1 MKKTIKSVIS
11 VLCAVVLL
19 FNATAAFAS
28 AGSECSCGKDPVI
41 MISGFGATTLAMDG
55 EAVFPPSTDSIL
67 SILGKYGI
75 DIGTGLVEFL
85 ATKNIDNM
93 GNALIKAVNEII
105 EPIRMNMDGTSHYD
119 IEPIVYGAE
128 ETSLAAFKAN
138 NMLDYVPYTGSDFL
152 DMQMIA
158 DEVGEDH
165 CFNFTFDWRKS
176 NSVVA
181 DELLAYIE
189 DVRTLTGH
197 EKVDVYCISQ
207 GSLLMG
213 EYLTKYADKG
223 YLDNI
228 VFDTPLLG
236 GSFLVSDIFDSDN
249 LYLDFAGILDL
260 LGCILHTELDLSSI
274 AEKLPRDTLDFIVH
288 VGAKQV
294 IFPVCIYA
302 PAFWEMLPP
311 DKTDYFADQFLTAPE
326 CAPMIEQIK
335 SVQQSFMCNVSEVL
349 HAAEENGASVYIKA
363 CTDLPVLTGSQINSD
378 GIVNTV
384 YSCGAAVSDFGKTF
398 DDSYV
403 QAVDNGKYSVSPNR
417 TVDLSCGYYPAHT
430 WVVSGLYHGQ
440 VEWDRHSLGLVMAL
454 LTGDS
459 ITDAYSSYEYPQF
472 MVDESPTADVAVTF
486 DSTNSLFLACENG
499 KSVSNRMTIRNTSAK
514 QKIVVNG
521 ITCEKGSIQV
531 DAAFPICLNPNE
543 EITLTF
549 TENLGTL
556 PCYDSIT
563 VSYTNARQLTKTL
576 EKSFGF
582 TALEN
587 YAGVVKT
594 DTPVN
599 NYNPGFLQKLI
610 CLIANIFGKIAALF
624 K

>member
-1 MKKTIKSVIS
+1 MRKTLKALIS
-11 VLCAVVLL
+11 VLCAVSIL
-19 FNATAAFAS
+19 FTGTAAFAS
-28 AGSECSCGKDPVI
+28 QGDSCTCGKDPVI
-41 MISGFGATTLAMDG
+41 MISGFGATTLALDG
-55 EAVFPPSTDSIL
+55 EPVFPPSTDSIL

-75 DIGTGLVEFL
+75 DIGTGLIEFL

-105 EPIRMNMDGTSHYD
+105 EPIRMNKDGSSYYD
-119 IEPIVYGAE
+119 IVPIVYGAK

-138 NMLDYVPYTGSDFL
+138 DMLDYVPYTGSDFL

-181 DELLAYIE
+181 DELLKYIE
-189 DVRTLTGH
+189 DVRALTGH
-197 EKVDVYCISQ
+197 SKVDIYCISQ

-213 EYLTKYADKG
+213 EYLAKYSGMG
-223 YLDNI
+223 YIDNI

-236 GSFLVSDIFDSDN
+236 GSYLVSDIFDADN
-249 LYLDFAGILDL
+249 LYLDFPGILDL
-260 LGCILHTELDLSSI
+260 LGCILHTEMDLSSI

-294 IFPVCIYA
+294 VFPVCIYA

-311 DKTDYFADQFLTAPE
+311 DKTDYFINEYLTDPE
-326 CAPMIEQIK
+326 CEPMTEQIK
-335 SVQQSFMCNVSEVL
+335 DVQQTFMANVADVL
-349 HAAEENGASVYIKA
+349 HTAEDNGASVYIKA
-363 CTDLPVLTGSQINSD
+363 CTDLPVLTGSKINSD

-384 YSCGAAVSDFGKTF
+384 YSCGAAVSEFGKTF

-403 QAVDNGKYSVSPNR
+403 QAADNGKYSISPNR
-417 TVDLSCGYYPAHT
+417 TVDLSCGYYPEHT

-440 VEWDRHSLGLVMAL
+440 VEWDRHSLGLVMEL
-454 LTGDS
+454 LTGS
-459 ITDAYSSYEYPQF
+459 GKKDAYSSYEYPQF

-499 KSVSNRMTIRNTSAK
+499 KSVSNTITLKNTSAK
-514 QKIVVNG
+514 KKIVVNS
-521 ITCEKGSIQV
+521 ITCESGSIKINES
-531 DAAFPICLNPNE
+531 FPVCLKPNE

-549 TENLGTL
+549 TDCFTCA
-556 PCYDSIT
+556 PCYDTLT
-563 VSYTNARQLTKTL
+563 VSYANAGKLTKTL
-576 EKSFGF
+576 QKSFGF
-582 TALEN
+582 TALED
-587 YAGVVKT
+587 YSGVIKT
-594 DTPVN
+594 DTPVVS
-599 NYNPGFLQKLI
+599 YTPGFVQRLI
-610 CLIANIFGKIAALF
+610 CLIANVFGKLAAMF

>member
-1 MKKTIKSVIS
+1 MKKIIKSLIS
-11 VLCAVVLL
+11 VICVITMLISGTVV
-19 FNATAAFAS
+19 FAA
-28 AGSECSCGKDPVI
+28 GTDECKCGKDPVI
-41 MISGFGATTLAMDG
+41 MISGFGATTLALDG
-55 EAVFPPSTDSIL
+55 KAVFPPSTDSII

-85 ATKNIDNM
+85 LTKDIDNM
-93 GNALIKAVNEII
+93 GEALIKAVNEII
-105 EPIRMNMDGTSHYD
+105 EPIRMNKDGSSYYD
-119 IEPIVYGAE
+119 VKPIVYGPE

-138 NMLDYVPYTGSDFL
+138 DMLDYVPYTGSDFL

-181 DELLAYIE
+181 DELLSYIE
-189 DVRTLTGH
+189 GVRELTGH
-197 EKVDVYCISQ
+197 SKVDVYCISQ

-213 EYLTKYADKG
+213 EYLAKYSDKG
-223 YLDNI
+223 YIDNV

-236 GSFLVSDIFDSDN
+236 GSNLVSDIFDSDN
-249 LYLDFAGILDL
+249 LYLDFEGILEL
-260 LGCILHTELDLSSI
+260 LGCILHTEMDLGSI

-311 DKTDYFADQFLTAPE
+311 DKTDYFVEQFLTEPE
-326 CAPMIEQIK
+326 CEPMINQIK
-335 SVQQSFMCNVSEVL
+335 GVQQTFMSNVSDVL
-349 HAAEENGASVYIKA
+349 HTAEENGASVYIKA
-363 CTDLPVLTGSQINSD
+363 CSDLPVLTGSQINSD

-384 YSCGAAVSDFGKTF
+384 YSCGSVCSEFGKTF
-398 DDSYV
+398 DESYV

-417 TVDLSCGYYPAHT
+417 TVDLSCGYYPEHT

-440 VEWDRHSLGLVMAL
+440 VEWDRHSLGLVMEL
-454 LTGDS
+454 LTGKS
-459 ITDAYSSYEYPQF
+459 IKDAYSSYEYPQF

-499 KSVSNRMTIRNTSAK
+499 KSVCSGITLKNTSEK
-514 QKIVVNG
+514 KKIVVKDVS
-521 ITCEKGSIQV
+521 CENGSIKINES
-531 DAAFPICLNPNE
+531 FPVCLKPGE
-543 EITLTF
+543 EITLTYTDCF
-549 TENLGTL
+549 ASA
-556 PCYDSIT
+556 PCYDTVT
-563 VSYTNARQLTKTL
+563 VSYSNADKLTKTL
-576 EKSFGF
+576 QKSFGF

-587 YAGVVKT
+587 YSGVIKT
-594 DTPVN
+594 DVPAKA
-599 NYNPGFLQKLI
+599 YNPGFIQRII
-610 CLIANIFGKIAALF
+610 CFIANVFDRIAALF